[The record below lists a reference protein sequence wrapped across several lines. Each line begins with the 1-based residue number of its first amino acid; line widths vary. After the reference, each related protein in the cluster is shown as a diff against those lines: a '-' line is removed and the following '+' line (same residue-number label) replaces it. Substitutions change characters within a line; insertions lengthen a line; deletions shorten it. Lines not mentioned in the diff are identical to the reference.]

1 MSARAPILKSK
12 LGNVRAGVYH
22 GRKCGSSVKVRE
34 FGESAVRRSAAPV
47 CASALRG
54 SAILQYVV
62 KGGRSSALTD
72 CWVER
77 L

>member
-1 MSARAPILKSK
+1 M
-12 LGNVRAGVYH
+12 
-22 GRKCGSSVKVRE
+22 C
-34 FGESAVRRSAAPV
+34 RSPERGPGGM
-47 CASALRG
+47 ASALRG
-54 SAILQYVV
+54 GARLQYVV